1 MRVVLHSHSID
12 IRVLERTIAQLT
24 AAGSDRDAVAI
35 NGLVVLVLPVR
46 EVCSDDLTR
55 LGGLEHERQARGPR
69 DGSRSHLRQA
79 NATRFSEGPRPSHRF
94 DWSGVSQI
102 GRVTTFCNNS
112 SGARLRTR
120 VGVFDIC
127 QGAPTV
133 PEKQLGT
140 QRVILSRLRG
150 SIPFRIYHHSAPL

>member
-112 SGARLRTR
+112 YAAVPGGSG
-120 VGVFDIC
+120 
-127 QGAPTV
+127 
-133 PEKQLGT
+133 
-140 QRVILSRLRG
+140 
-150 SIPFRIYHHSAPL
+150 